1 MLTLEECRKIDPRLN
16 DLPDEE
22 AKRIIDD
29 LYKLAQLAL
38 DDLEKKML
46 RNKTFKKVA

>member
-22 AKRIIDD
+22 AERIIDD
-29 LYKLAQLAL
+29 LYSLAQLAL
-38 DDLEKKML
+38 DNLGNNI
-46 RNKTFKKVA
+46 RNKHNSSVQ